1 MMNQL
6 KWIAVVSTAF
16 LFSIPTISVY
26 GQNGT
31 KQEDSSM
38 IDTAS
43 ISCRELLKLEDSDKQ
58 ATMAYLHGFISGQ
71 KNELKVDVDKL
82 REISDQVIE
91 RCIDRPN
98 DSVLSLFERYRRN

>member
-1 MMNQL
+1 MNQL

-16 LFSIPTISVY
+16 LLSIPAISVY

-38 IDTAS
+38 IDAAS
-43 ISCRELLKLEDSDKQ
+43 INCRELLKLEDSDQ
-58 ATMAYLHGFISGQ
+58 EATIAYFHGFISGK
-71 KNELKVDVDKL
+71 KNQLEVDVDKL
-82 REISDQVIE
+82 GDVSDKVID
-91 RCIDRPN
+91 RCIGRPN